1 MATMIKIPYEKM
13 VCDSDY
19 GDGGVYFYD
28 DYFEWINRDTGK
40 GFRIHYID
48 IQDISVVL
56 SSKKRVTILTKGGAT
71 RNLYL
76 YKSDELLKLLND
88 AIERVNGKPQEDKVE
103 NVSSKENVEDDIS
116 KLERLA
122 KLHESGAL
130 TDEEFKVAKQK
141 ILGMDK

>member
-1 MATMIKIPYEKM
+1 MVQIPYEKM

-28 DYFEWINRDTGK
+28 EYFEWINRDTGK
-40 GFRIHYID
+40 GFRIRYED
-48 IQDISVVL
+48 IKDITLIQSQ
-56 SSKKRVTILTKGGAT
+56 KKKVTVITNGGAQ

-76 YKSDELLKLLND
+76 YKADSLIRLLQEAMD
-88 AIERVNGKPQEDKVE
+88 RVHGVI
-103 NVSSKENVEDDIS
+103 KEPVAQVPAKDSTEDDIS

-141 ILGMDK
+141 ILGLDK

>member
-1 MATMIKIPYEKM
+1 MVQVPYEKM

-28 DYFEWINRDTGK
+28 EYFEWINRDTGK
-40 GFRIHYID
+40 GFRIRYED
-48 IQDISVVL
+48 IKDITLIQSQ
-56 SSKKRVTILTKGGAT
+56 KKKVTVITNSGAQ

-76 YKSDELLKLLND
+76 YKADSLIRLLQEAMD
-88 AIERVNGKPQEDKVE
+88 RVHGVI
-103 NVSSKENVEDDIS
+103 KEPVAEVPAKDSAEDDIS

-130 TDEEFKVAKQK
+130 TDEEFKAAKQK
-141 ILGMDK
+141 ILGLDK

>member
-1 MATMIKIPYEKM
+1 MVQVPYEKM

-28 DYFEWINRDTGK
+28 EYFEWINRDTGK
-40 GFRIHYID
+40 GFRIRYED
-48 IQDISVVL
+48 IKDITLIQSQ
-56 SSKKRVTILTKGGAT
+56 KKKVTVITNSGAQ

-76 YKSDELLKLLND
+76 YKADSLIRLLQEAMD
-88 AIERVNGKPQEDKVE
+88 RVHGVI
-103 NVSSKENVEDDIS
+103 KEPVAQVPAKDSAEDDIS

-130 TDEEFKVAKQK
+130 TDEEFTAAKKK
-141 ILGMDK
+141 ILGLDQLQEE

>member
-1 MATMIKIPYEKM
+1 MVQVPYEKM

-28 DYFEWINRDTGK
+28 EYFEWINRDTGK
-40 GFRIHYID
+40 GFRIRYED
-48 IQDISVVL
+48 IKDITLIQSQ
-56 SSKKRVTILTKGGAT
+56 KKKVTVITNGGAQ

-76 YKSDELLKLLND
+76 YKADSLIRLLQEAMD
-88 AIERVNGKPQEDKVE
+88 RVHGVI
-103 NVSSKENVEDDIS
+103 KEPVAEVPAKDSAEDDIS

-141 ILGMDK
+141 ILGLNK

>member
-1 MATMIKIPYEKM
+1 MVQVPYEKM

-28 DYFEWINRDTGK
+28 EYFEWINRDTGK
-40 GFRIHYID
+40 GFRIRYED
-48 IQDISVVL
+48 IKDITLIQSQKKKVTVITN
-56 SSKKRVTILTKGGAT
+56 SSAQ

-76 YKSDELLKLLND
+76 YKADSLIRLLQEAMD
-88 AIERVNGKPQEDKVE
+88 RVHGVI
-103 NVSSKENVEDDIS
+103 KEPVAQVPAKDSAEDDIS

-130 TDEEFKVAKQK
+130 TDEEFKAAKQK
-141 ILGMDK
+141 ILGL

>member
-1 MATMIKIPYEKM
+1 MVQVPYEKM

-28 DYFEWINRDTGK
+28 EYFEWINRDTGK
-40 GFRIHYID
+40 GFRIRYED
-48 IQDISVVL
+48 IKDITLIQSQ
-56 SSKKRVTILTKGGAT
+56 KKKVTVITNSGAQ

-76 YKSDELLKLLND
+76 YKADSLIRLLQEAMD
-88 AIERVNGKPQEDKVE
+88 RVHGVI
-103 NVSSKENVEDDIS
+103 KEPVAEVPAKDSAEDDIS

-130 TDEEFKVAKQK
+130 TDEEFKAAKQK
-141 ILGMDK
+141 ILGL